1 MKVYLIGTGPGD
13 PGLIT
18 LKGSRII
25 PLCDAVV
32 YDDLIPPEILSLA
45 KPGAQKIYVGKRAG
59 RDYMKQPQI
68 NDLLLSLAGQGLT
81 IARLKGG
88 DPCIFG
94 RGGEEA
100 LFLHENNIPFEIIP
114 GITSAIAG
122 PISAGIPPTHRG
134 IASSVKFITAHEDPD
149 KSSGF
154 LDWSLLARDS
164 GTLVFLM
171 GASRIGR
178 IADKLM
184 GEGMRPDMPCALI
197 QNATTP
203 MQRHIVSTLA
213 DVGAEAEKYGIGS
226 PCIVVVGAVAALSK
240 DLYVEAVKPLQG
252 KSVLITRPSHL
263 AIESAPLFT
272 ENGAKVV
279 LYPLI
284 EISPLPFDLPDV
296 AAFDLFIF
304 TSQNAVPLFL
314 DKLFAADLDVRA
326 FSGKEIYCI
335 GPKTREALRS
345 YGIIADGMA
354 EEYRAEGIIE
364 MLRGKDLSEKKVCLP
379 RAKGARTYL
388 VDALKEKGAVVE
400 EIFVYETTL
409 PKDANRQDFLAALAE
424 ADTAVFTSPSGF
436 RHALMLLED
445 DPGPLKDK
453 KLVAIGPVTAS
464 AMEKAGFPAH
474 ITAAEYTDAGIIEA
488 MKGDPS

>member
-68 NDLLLSLAGQGLT
+68 NELLLSLAGQGLT

-134 IASSVKFITAHEDPD
+134 IASSVKFITAHEDTD

-184 GEGMRPDMPCALI
+184 DEGMRPDMPCALI

-326 FSGKEIYCI
+326 FVGQEN
-335 GPKTREALRS
+335 P
-345 YGIIADGMA
+345 
-354 EEYRAEGIIE
+354 
-364 MLRGKDLSEKKVCLP
+364 
-379 RAKGARTYL
+379 
-388 VDALKEKGAVVE
+388 
-400 EIFVYETTL
+400 
-409 PKDANRQDFLAALAE
+409 
-424 ADTAVFTSPSGF
+424 
-436 RHALMLLED
+436 
-445 DPGPLKDK
+445 
-453 KLVAIGPVTAS
+453 TAS
-464 AMEKAGFPAH
+464 APRQGRLCAATGSSR
-474 ITAAEYTDAGIIEA
+474 TAWQKNTVP
-488 MKGDPS
+488 KGS